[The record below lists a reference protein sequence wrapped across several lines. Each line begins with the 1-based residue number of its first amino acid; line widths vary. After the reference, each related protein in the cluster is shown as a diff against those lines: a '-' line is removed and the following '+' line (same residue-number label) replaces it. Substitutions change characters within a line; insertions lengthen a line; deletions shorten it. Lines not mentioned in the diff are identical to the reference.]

1 MGEPRRGDD
10 VRVRLT
16 GAEDGE
22 GTTARVVVGFMN
34 EDRSPVLERTVT
46 SGRGR
51 TPPDI
56 SHAQVR
62 VVFDVA
68 EDGTLH
74 LAEEGAV
81 GPFAC

>member
-1 MGEPRRGDD
+1 
-10 VRVRLT
+10 
-16 GAEDGE
+16 
-22 GTTARVVVGFMN
+22 MN